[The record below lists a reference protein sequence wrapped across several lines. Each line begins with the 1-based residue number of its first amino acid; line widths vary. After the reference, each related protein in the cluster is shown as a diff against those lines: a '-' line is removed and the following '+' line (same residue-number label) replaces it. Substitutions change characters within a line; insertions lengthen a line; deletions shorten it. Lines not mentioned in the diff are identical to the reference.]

1 MPIPTSVNTFSW
13 PGSWASTVSLPP
25 GLYSSALKFMW
36 PRYLHNDVLIL
47 QDMEPQRDLLC
58 KSWLALHSSKEAKKT
73 FNHATHLLGNVK
85 LAILQSS
92 NNFLFR
98 QIIDVECDVLM
109 FDTLSCTYLMANKA
123 SLNPLPL
130 NLSLLQAF
138 SAAPLSYLGPGSW
151 GSMTARKGDFMPS
164 AATAKRAH
172 TSGWPCRCRCQLN
185 VYAIYCHEQSCPV
198 VHPECNAPFCAL
210 FGYMSRSDS
219 SKWPMGM

>member
-1 MPIPTSVNTFSW
+1 
-13 PGSWASTVSLPP
+13 
-25 GLYSSALKFMW
+25 
-36 PRYLHNDVLIL
+36 
-47 QDMEPQRDLLC
+47 
-58 KSWLALHSSKEAKKT
+58 
-73 FNHATHLLGNVK
+73 
-85 LAILQSS
+85 
-92 NNFLFR
+92 
-98 QIIDVECDVLM
+98 
-109 FDTLSCTYLMANKA
+109 
-123 SLNPLPL
+123 
-130 NLSLLQAF
+130 LLQAF

>member
-1 MPIPTSVNTFSW
+1 
-13 PGSWASTVSLPP
+13 
-25 GLYSSALKFMW
+25 MW

-138 SAAPLSYLGPGSW
+138 SAAPLSYLGPGS
-151 GSMTARKGDFMPS
+151 
-164 AATAKRAH
+164 
-172 TSGWPCRCRCQLN
+172 
-185 VYAIYCHEQSCPV
+185 
-198 VHPECNAPFCAL
+198 
-210 FGYMSRSDS
+210 
-219 SKWPMGM
+219 